1 MNHRLFTLLAFC
13 LCLPLSGA
21 DKEKQAGFKAI
32 KPVRSS
38 KLARSSTPL
47 FQAVK
52 PVRSTELARSSNP
65 SELDPTKP
73 LPKGFKSLKA
83 LAVKGDAR
91 AQNELGIRYE
101 YGKEVLEDDKEAV
114 KWYRKAAAQGH
125 APAQVT
131 LGLKYAIGEGVPQD
145 FVTAYAWWDIAA
157 ANGNTDTVA
166 VTDLLAKETAATG
179 KTHIAKEMTP
189 DQIAKSKALVK
200 EMIKKNPE
208 LLKK

>member
-1 MNHRLFTLLAFC
+1 MKPTFIALLALC
-13 LCLPLSGA
+13 LCLPLAGA
-21 DKEKQAGFKAI
+21 DKKKQAGFKGI

-38 KLARSSTPL
+38 KLARSSNLL

-52 PVRSTELARSSNP
+52 PVRSRELARSSNP

-73 LPKGFKSLKA
+73 LPKDFKSLKA
-83 LAVKGDAR
+83 LAVRGDAR

-125 APAQVT
+125 APAQVN
-131 LGLKYAIGEGVPQD
+131 LGLMYAIGEGVPQD

-189 DQIAKSKALVK
+189 EQITKAEALVK
-200 EMIKKNPE
+200 EMVKKNPK